1 MLFNVAPLLDGRN
14 QAGIILAVFLGYYI
28 KRRFFTS
35 RKRSGKWKAP
45 FAQDSRTPPTPLV
58 TVQETRDE
66 ILKKAFTKQ
75 LATEQKWDAIV
86 IGSGI
91 GGLSSAAILSKAGLK
106 VLVLEKHGKCG
117 GACHIFKAEGYEF
130 DVGIHY
136 IGTFSGQ
143 TLNHTLLDQISDGQ
157 IKWAPLDSNFDRLI
171 VDAMSPTQREYNI
184 PSGRGVWK
192 KQLIEQFPDERK
204 AIETFFSM
212 VHRIRKQT
220 KAWIIVKIVP
230 IWLVNLISILG
241 LPRFLSDFFALG
253 SRTLKDVIESLTK
266 NKDLQLLFAYSWGTY
281 GEPPNRSSFALQA
294 ILHDHYE
301 NGAYYPIGGASEI
314 PYRIVPVIERMGGR
328 VLMKA
333 PVCQILTEGG
343 RVTGVRV
350 GKKENNAVD
359 IYAPI
364 VISDAGVHNTLLNL
378 LPENVAKT
386 SPSWPITNTMKP
398 GIGCLSVFIGLRGT
412 TEELGLKAQNLWVF
426 TDSSIEEGFSKIF
439 GNQTLED
446 VLYKPY
452 PAFFIGFPSAK
463 DPSWESRYPG
473 RSTITVVSFAPYSWF
488 AQWSDLT
495 VKKRGDE
502 YNALKNAIGQQIIDQ
517 ITHLYPDLK
526 GAIDYFS
533 VGTPIT
539 NEHYL
544 NAKEGAIYGLE
555 HCIERF
561 SPKQASLLRPETGIE
576 GLFLCG
582 QDVMCS
588 GFVPSMMSGL
598 LCASAVLKT
607 NLLNDL
613 VLLHK
618 KVKAATRD
626 SQRSKAD

>member
-14 QAGIILAVFLGYYI
+14 QAGVILAVFLGYYI

-35 RKRSGKWKAP
+35 KKRSIKWKNP
-45 FAQDSRTPPTPLV
+45 FAQDSRSPLTPLV
-58 TVQETRDE
+58 TEQEKRDE

-75 LATEQKWDAIV
+75 LATEHQWDAIV
-86 IGSGI
+86 IGSGM
-91 GGLSSAAILSKAGLK
+91 GGLSSAALLSKAGLK

-136 IGTFSGQ
+136 VGNLTRH
-143 TLNHTLLDQISDGQ
+143 TLNKTLLDQISDGQ
-157 IKWAPLDSNFDRLI
+157 IQWALLENNFDRVI

-192 KQLIEQFPDERK
+192 NQLIEQFPEEQK

-212 VHRIRKQT
+212 VNKVTRQT
-220 KAWIIVKIVP
+220 KAWVMVKVIP
-230 IWLVNLISILG
+230 IWLVKLISLFG
-241 LPRFLSDFFALG
+241 LPRFLSDFYALG
-253 SRTLKDVIESLTK
+253 GRTLKDVIESLTK

-294 ILHDHYE
+294 LLHAHYE
-301 NGAYYPIGGASEI
+301 DGATYPIGGASEI
-314 PYRIVPVIERMGGR
+314 PYRIVPVIERAGGR

-333 PVCQILTEGG
+333 PVSQILTEDG

-350 GKKENNAVD
+350 GNKESSAVD
-359 IYAPI
+359 IFAPI
-364 VISDAGVHNTLLNL
+364 VISDAGIHNTLMDL
-378 LPENVAKT
+378 LPENIAKT
-386 SPSWPITNTMKP
+386 SPAWPLTSAMKP

-412 TEELGLKAQNLWVF
+412 AEELGLKAENLWVF
-426 TDSSIEEGFSKIF
+426 TDSSLEDGFNNIF
-439 GNQTLED
+439 DGRTLDD

-452 PAFFIGFPSAK
+452 PAFFVGFPSAK

-502 YNALKNAIGQQIIDQ
+502 YDSLKNAIGQQIIDQ

-526 GAIDYFS
+526 NAIDYFS

-555 HCIERF
+555 HGVERF

-576 GLFLCG
+576 
-582 QDVMCS
+582 DV
-588 GFVPSMMSGL
+588 VAIL
-598 LCASAVLKT
+598 LRLTRVLISF
-607 NLLNDL
+607 NN
-613 VLLHK
+613 H
-618 KVKAATRD
+618 
-626 SQRSKAD
+626 